1 MLDKIYDFWGIKS
14 EHIQGDV
21 FTGYEGLY
29 DDFDQFTKA
38 DYDLDPT
45 GTIESV
51 LNLYR
56 SVNLVPIVY
65 YTQSGITDAIKQFR
79 KKSHNNVKFHK
90 IGLGNNQG
98 QTINRFLFPNMQTAE
113 PGSWIQQS
121 QRQIFPR

>member
-1 MLDKIYDFWGIKS
+1 MYLLDMKDFMTI
-14 EHIQGDV
+14 
-21 FTGYEGLY
+21 
-29 DDFDQFTKA
+29 FDQFTKA

-90 IGLGNNQG
+90 IGLG
-98 QTINRFLFPNMQTAE
+98 
-113 PGSWIQQS
+113 
-121 QRQIFPR
+121 